1 MWPDGGR
8 AAPAACRLP
17 PRVLR
22 PPVPTPKDDAEPDRF
37 RGAGQL
43 LRGVGPFIKIFYST
57 QTPPHHHLRKTA
69 MLAPVKG
76 GGGRSALSSP
86 RRPPDRTAPL
96 CIGEDDAR
104 RDRMMTPRGEK
115 GGKRGSGATRPT
127 VRRAEGGSACWC
139 PAFPVFGVMQSTW
152 GSKSF
157 YRSTSGP
164 RQLGVEVV
172 GIAAQRW
179 GRAGPSG
186 TGLWAAPL
194 SVAVVG
200 LGDCP
205 CLCSAVASR
214 LLGGAPAAPSAVN
227 AGQSLQGIYFLVDR
241 TGESQNEDKMKMD
254 SVWKL
259 TSQARLSLPSR
270 QVHTLDAA
278 AMSCAGI
285 AWIPTEGARNMP
297 ERKGR
302 SRRRSTT
309 EAAVPNLT
317 RPGPAPHRLR
327 CSAADAG
334 GEGGTQCAAYT
345 ATSHG
350 RQER

>member
-115 GGKRGSGATRPT
+115 GGKRGSGAMRPT
-127 VRRAEGGSACWC
+127 VRRAEGGSTGWC

-214 LLGGAPAAPSAVN
+214 ATTGKRDQELVYKDRQGCAVH
-227 AGQSLQGIYFLVDR
+227 AQRISSSPTRGSL
-241 TGESQNEDKMKMD
+241 N
-254 SVWKL
+254 
-259 TSQARLSLPSR
+259 
-270 QVHTLDAA
+270 H
-278 AMSCAGI
+278 CA
-285 AWIPTEGARNMP
+285 
-297 ERKGR
+297 ERHAIR
-302 SRRRSTT
+302 
-309 EAAVPNLT
+309 EP
-317 RPGPAPHRLR
+317 
-327 CSAADAG
+327 
-334 GEGGTQCAAYT
+334 
-345 ATSHG
+345 
-350 RQER
+350 